1 LTRKKRG
8 VLTEFATQIPERIG
22 REHKIE
28 LALDISSSC
37 TGWALGV
44 DRELLGFGKLVF
56 KSGSDIGEKLLAFG
70 DWADA
75 MLVHAQPHAVY
86 IEKPLS
92 RRGNVT
98 QRHAELVGILRDR
111 WRRHAGQEIIE
122 SWIIPATTVKRVM
135 NVKRGISH
143 SDNKR
148 IMVDKVNQLY
158 GLSLC
163 FSKGSKL
170 QSEDDCADA
179 IAVLTTKWRLNTKG
193 E

>member
-1 LTRKKRG
+1 MTRKKRG
-8 VLTEFATQIPERIG
+8 VLTEFTTQIPERIG

-56 KSGSDIGEKLLAFG
+56 KAGSEIGEKLLAFG
-70 DWADA
+70 DWADS
-75 MLVHAQPHAVY
+75 MLDHATPHALY

-98 QRHAELVGILRDR
+98 QRHAELVGVLRDR
-111 WRRHAGQEIIE
+111 WRRYADQEILE
-122 SWIIPATTVKRVM
+122 SWVIPATTVKRCM

-143 SDNKR
+143 ADNKR

-158 GLSLC
+158 GLHLE
-163 FSKGSKL
+163 FNKGSKL
-170 QSEDDCADA
+170 KSEDDCADA
-179 IAVLTTKWRLNTKG
+179 IAVLTTKWRLNTQG
-193 E
+193 A